1 MLIFKKNSIVKFYGV
16 NNFLALIL
24 DNERCINLDENIVIN
39 ISDIKYVK
47 YDIIG
52 VQQSFC

>member
-1 MLIFKKNSIVKFYGV
+1 MLIFKKNSIVKFYGA

-24 DNERCINLDENIVIN
+24 DSERCINLDENIVIN

-52 VQQSFC
+52 IQQSFC